1 MNLALNKLILSFLAA
16 VVFLLVLI
24 NMFEAETLIYIM
36 NSTFAGAMVAI
47 LVAYWRLVWNA
58 LAGIRPYDRV
68 RQMTLGFVLC
78 WVAYCISV
86 FTSIYFRSADLSGA
100 ATTSIWT
107 VMGRYIAIFA
117 AVLQVTA
124 PDFGLGIF
132 HGRDRKTL
140 WTGLTAGVVFGIAV
154 YFMQSKSVLKPLVNA
169 FHPINLAFAAIAS

>member
-1 MNLALNKLILSFLAA
+1 MNLALNKLALSAMAAIGFFLI
-16 VVFLLVLI
+16 VI
-24 NMFEAETLIYIM
+24 NMFEIETLIYIM

-58 LAGIRPYDRV
+58 LAGVRPYDRV

-86 FTSIYFRSADLSGA
+86 FTSIYFHSADLSGA
-100 ATTSIWT
+100 NTASLWT
-107 VMGRYIAIFA
+107 VFNRYIAIGA

-140 WTGLTAGVVFGIAV
+140 WTGLTLGTVFGIIVFFA
-154 YFMQSKSVLKPLVNA
+154 QSESVLKPLVNA
-169 FHPINLAFAAIAS
+169 MHPINLALLAIAS

>member
-1 MNLALNKLILSFLAA
+1 MNIALNKLILSAMAAIGFFLI
-16 VVFLLVLI
+16 VI

-58 LAGIRPYDRV
+58 LAGVRPYDRV

-86 FTSIYFRSADLSGA
+86 FTSIYFHLSGA
-100 ATTSIWT
+100 NTASLWT
-107 VMGRYIAIFA
+107 VFNRYIAIGA

-140 WTGLTAGVVFGIAV
+140 WTGLTAGIVFGIIVFFA
-154 YFMQSKSVLKPLVNA
+154 QSKSVLKPLVNA
-169 FHPINLAFAAIAS
+169 MHPINLALATIAS